1 MKRRQFIRAFGC
13 ALVLKP
19 VLARAQQRGKVP
31 LVGILDT
38 DDTAKF
44 ESIRFGA
51 FEETLR
57 DRGWI
62 NGKSIRLERRVVG
75 TQAHLIPSMAAD
87 LVALAP
93 DVLVSTSTLTTAAL
107 AERSKSIPIVFL
119 GVFDPIA
126 SGFSDGLSRPSR
138 NMTGFTVFDPALGG
152 KTLQLL
158 KDLKPAIRR
167 VTMISNSDAA
177 PGRSTATAL
186 FVERTTQFG
195 RDLNIEFKLAE
206 VRSAADIETTI
217 SSLGPEDGLSVA
229 ADQFLW
235 ANRRLITD
243 LTARYRIPAIYSWY
257 SYVDEGGLMAY
268 TVDVEP
274 FWRGAASYVDQLL
287 RGISLAELPIQQP
300 KTFALVINLATA
312 RALDLTVP
320 RELLVQARRT
330 VE

>member
-1 MKRRQFIRAFGC
+1 MKRRQFVNAFGC
-13 ALVLKP
+13 ALVLRP
-19 VLARAQQRGKVP
+19 ALALAQQQGRVP

-44 ESIRFGA
+44 ESVRFGA

-62 NGKSIRLERRVVG
+62 NGKSVRLERRVVG
-75 TQAHLIPSMAAD
+75 LQTHLIPSMAAD

-93 DVLVSTSTLTTAAL
+93 NVLVSTSTLTTAAL

-119 GVFDPIA
+119 GVFDPIS

-138 NMTGFTVFDPALGG
+138 NLTGFTVFDPEFFG
-152 KTLQLL
+152 KSLQLL
-158 KDLKPAIRR
+158 KDLKPTIRR
-167 VTMISNSDAA
+167 VTSISNSDAA
-177 PGRSTATAL
+177 PGRLIASTYA
-186 FVERTTQFG
+186 ERNEKFCRNMNT
-195 RDLNIEFKLAE
+195 ECKLAE
-206 VRSAADIETTI
+206 VRTAADIEATI
-217 SSLGPEDGLSVA
+217 SSMGPEDGLQVA

-235 ANRRLITD
+235 ANRRLIID
-243 LTARYRIPAIYSWY
+243 LVARYRIPAIYAWAT
-257 SYVDEGGLMAY
+257 YVDEGGLLAY

-274 FWRGAASYVDQLL
+274 FWRGAAGYVDQLL
-287 RGISLAELPIQQP
+287 RGTKLEELPIQQP
-300 KTFALVINLATA
+300 KTFALVINLVTA

-320 RELLVQARRT
+320 RELLVQARRI

>member
-1 MKRRQFIRAFGC
+1 MKRRQFLNAFGC
-13 ALVLKP
+13 ALLVKP
-19 VLARAQQRGKVP
+19 ALALAQQKGKVP
-31 LVGILDT
+31 LVGVLDT

-75 TQAHLIPSMAAD
+75 TQAHLIPSMAAE
-87 LVALAP
+87 LVVLAP
-93 DVLVSTSTLTTAAL
+93 DVLVSTSTVTTSAL
-107 AERSKSIPIVFL
+107 AERSKSIPIVFI
-119 GVFDPIA
+119 GVGDPIS
-126 SGFSDGLSRPSR
+126 SGFSDSLSKPSR
-138 NMTGFTVFDPALGG
+138 NITGFAVFDPAMSG
-152 KTLQLL
+152 KWLQLL
-158 KDLKPAIRR
+158 KDLKSTVRR

-177 PGRSTATAL
+177 PGRSIMSVL
-186 FVERTTQFG
+186 VERTNRQFG
-195 RDLNIEFKLAE
+195 RNLNIELKLAE
-206 VRSAADIETTI
+206 VLTAADIENTI
-217 SSLGPEDGLSVA
+217 SSMGPEDGLLVA

-235 ANRRLITD
+235 TNRRLIID
-243 LTARYRIPAIYSWY
+243 LAARQRVPALYVWS
-257 SYVDEGGLMAY
+257 SYVDQGGLIAY

-274 FWRGAASYVDQLL
+274 LWRGLASYVDQLL

-300 KTFALVINLATA
+300 TAFALVINLATA

-320 RELLVQARRT
+320 RELLVQARRV